1 MPIFSGRWAKCF
13 SSTKVLREGGRQ
25 ACDRRVV
32 WWFEMV
38 IPAPAKPVQRPEFQQ
53 TDATASRKKRI
64 SGRGWPPSIH
74 QLFHQPLLV
83 LGSKVGIAHPQKSTA
98 NYKIASTGRD
108 CMLQARHQMK
118 GLPPVTATVVPE
130 V

>member
-1 MPIFSGRWAKCF
+1 MRQ
-13 SSTKVLREGGRQ
+13 VLFQHKGLPEGGRQ
-25 ACDRRVV
+25 ACDRRSSGGSR
-32 WWFEMV
+32 WSFQ
-38 IPAPAKPVQRPEFQQ
+38 PPAKPVQRPEFQQ

-98 NYKIASTGRD
+98 NYKIASIGRD
-108 CMLQARHQMK
+108 WMLQARHQMK